1 MFKEQS
7 IEGFAASLASS
18 AAVPGGGGASALTG
32 ALGTGLSIMVGCL
45 TRGKAKYAAVGDEIN
60 ALTDEARNL
69 LQRFLELIDAD
80 AQAFQPLSRAYA
92 MPKDAPCRD
101 EIMEKCLYDAA
112 LAPMETLRLCARA
125 IELAERFA
133 EIGSTLAVSDA
144 GCAAVFCRAALEG
157 SALNVFVN
165 TRLMKDRAR
174 AQAMNKEVN
183 AYLEK
188 YAPMAERTYTQVKGK
203 LYEQ

>member
-45 TRGKAKYAAVGDEIN
+45 TGGKAKYAAVEGEIN
-60 ALTDEARNL
+60 ALTEEARNL

-80 AQAFQPLSRAYA
+80 AQAFQPLSRAYS

-157 SALNVFVN
+157 AALNVFVN
-165 TRLMKDRAR
+165 TRLMKDRER
-174 AQAMNKEVN
+174 AQAMNGEVN

-188 YAPMAERTYTQVKGK
+188 YAPMAEQTYTQVKGK

>member
-45 TRGKAKYAAVGDEIN
+45 TRGKANYAAVGDEIN
-60 ALTDEARNL
+60 ELTDEARNL

-80 AQAFQPLSRAYA
+80 AQAFEPLSRAYA

-157 SALNVFVN
+157 AALNVFVN

-174 AQAMNKEVN
+174 AQAMNGEVN

-188 YAPMAERTYTQVKGK
+188 YAPMAEQTYTQVKGK

>member
-45 TRGKAKYAAVGDEIN
+45 TCGKAKYAAVEDEIN

-80 AQAFQPLSRAYA
+80 AQAFQPLSRAYS

-112 LAPMETLRLCARA
+112 L
-125 IELAERFA
+125 
-133 EIGSTLAVSDA
+133 
-144 GCAAVFCRAALEG
+144 EG
-157 SALNVFVN
+157 AALNVFVN

-174 AQAMNKEVN
+174 AQAMNGEVN

-188 YAPMAERTYTQVKGK
+188 YAPMAEQTYTQVKGK